1 MSDAAVGVVV
11 DLGRQQ
17 QQQQWWWVRFGCHR
31 RMNERNGTDGRCK
44 RFLMKRPVSYKTERI
59 DCSWHAGMN
68 TQLYYDWERFAYES
82 SIFLNTEY
90 IHGQR
95 GNVQNVWWTIRSCS
109 NPLTCMNSGMIFSLY
124 LNAYRNIQS
133 SVSIILRIA
142 AEKIVLF
149 Y

>member
-1 MSDAAVGVVV
+1 MGNAAMYKMFG
-11 DLGRQQ
+11 GRL
-17 QQQQWWWVRFGCHR
+17 
-31 RMNERNGTDGRCK
+31 D
-44 RFLMKRPVSYKTERI
+44 
-59 DCSWHAGMN
+59 
-68 TQLYYDWERFAYES
+68 
-82 SIFLNTEY
+82 
-90 IHGQR
+90 
-95 GNVQNVWWTIRSCS
+95 RSCS